1 MNDAIRISTPA
12 DILGF
17 IPHTLGFA
25 PRESFVF
32 LTLRENTLG
41 ATLRVDAPLFGDPV
55 GFARS
60 MVNYLAV
67 DEQATSVLLA
77 IYTDDAPAAA
87 AQRPFHDHVE
97 AVIQELE
104 TAGTPLKDAWLVTSE
119 HWQNLLCDSEAGC
132 CLPEPLESITDGQL
146 NAELV
151 FRGSSYQKAPGTS
164 YPPFT
169 GPADTADRIR
179 EALPGVF
186 AGELHTG
193 RELWADALIR
203 DGWTDPDTAAELV
216 AYFQRPNLRDVM
228 FCNVIDPERP
238 DAEESGDL
246 LIGQGITPDWDRVDR
261 AQQLA
266 RAVMETAPEGYRA
279 PLLTL
284 IGWLSYLKGQSSVA
298 AEHFT
303 LAIEDTPG
311 YRLAELMAQL
321 VSRGTVAPVAQN
333 ADTAYKRHR

>member
-1 MNDAIRISTPA
+1 MNDAIRISSPA

-104 TAGTPLKDAWLVTSE
+104 IAGTPLKDAWLVTSE
-119 HWQNLLCDSEAGC
+119 HWQNLLCDSDAGC

-146 NAELV
+146 NAELI
-151 FRGSSYQKAPGTS
+151 FRGSSYQKERGTT
-164 YPPFT
+164 YAPFT
-169 GPADTADRIR
+169 GPADTAEQIR

-186 AGELHTG
+186 AGALHTG
-193 RELWADALIR
+193 RTLWVDALTR
-203 DGWTDPDTAAELV
+203 DGWTDPATAV
-216 AYFQRPNLRDVM
+216 ALLACFQRPDLRDVM
-228 FCNVIDPERP
+228 FCNVIDPEQP
-238 DAEESGDL
+238 DAEGSGDL
-246 LIGQGITPDWDRVDR
+246 LIGQGITPDWNRVDR
-261 AQQLA
+261 AQE
-266 RAVMETAPEGYRA
+266 MHG
-279 PLLTL
+279 
-284 IGWLSYLKGQSSVA
+284 S
-298 AEHFT
+298 
-303 LAIEDTPG
+303 
-311 YRLAELMAQL
+311 
-321 VSRGTVAPVAQN
+321 
-333 ADTAYKRHR
+333 